1 MTRVEVLLDE
11 NRTFHPPKEIVE
23 QSNVKQWM
31 DAHNIPDIE
40 TLYERSQDIEWF
52 WGEVQ
57 KDLVEWYSPYDK
69 VLDGS
74 KKPFYHWFTN
84 AKYNIVHDALDR
96 HIGTP
101 TENKVAYI
109 FESEQGDVT
118 RLTYLELYHEVN
130 RLANGLKQLGVGKGD
145 RVEIY
150 MPMIPALPIAMLAC
164 AKIGA
169 VHSVVFSGYSAHA
182 LKDRIIDSGAKTLIT
197 ADGFWR
203 KGKVINLKAQADEG
217 VEGTEVNNTIVYKW
231 AECDVQMG
239 EHDLWWHELTSEL
252 PSECKTE
259 IMDSEDPLFILYT
272 SGTTGKPKGV
282 LHVHGGYAVGISFT
296 LKWVFDLKPDDIWWC
311 AADIGWITG
320 HSYIVYAPLILG
332 VTSLLYEGA
341 PAHPQPNRLWEMIE
355 RHKVSVLFTSPTSIR
370 MHMRFGDE
378 WTRKNNMDSLRL
390 LGSVGEPIN
399 PEAWIWYYENI
410 GKGRCPIMDTWW
422 QTETGSFVIS
432 PLPLSSMRPGSAG
445 RPLPGFSALVL
456 DHDGNPVINEG
467 GNLVMNSPW
476 PAMLRTLYHESG
488 RYEEHYYNKAGE
500 FITGDIARVDSD
512 GYFWIQGRGDDVLNV
527 SGHRIGNSEVESALV
542 SHPHVS
548 EAAVVGRPD
557 DLKGESI
564 TAFVVLKIGVDHSEE
579 LLQELRGHVA
589 EEIGKIARPDT
600 IYFVNDLPK
609 TRSGKIMR
617 RVVRSALISKEVG
630 DISTLSNPEAVH
642 EIEIALQS
650 NKKIHG

>member
-11 NRTFHPPKEIVE
+11 NRTFHPPEEIVK

-31 DAHNIPDIE
+31 DAHNIPNLE
-40 TLYERSQDIEWF
+40 SLYERSQDIEWF

-69 VLDGS
+69 VLDDS

-118 RLTYLELYHEVN
+118 NLTYLELYQEVN
-130 RLANGLKQLGVGKGD
+130 RLANGLKELGVGKGD

-239 EHDLWWHELTSEL
+239 EHDLWWHELTSDQL
-252 PSECKTE
+252 SECETE

-355 RHKVSVLFTSPTSIR
+355 RHKVSVLYTSPTSIR

-410 GKGRCPIMDTWW
+410 GKGRCPVIDTWW

-432 PLPLSSMRPGSAG
+432 PLPISPTRPGSAG

-476 PAMLRTLYHESG
+476 PAMLRTLYHESE
-488 RYEEHYYNKAGE
+488 RYEEHYWNKAGE
-500 FITGDIARVDSD
+500 FISGDIARIDSD
-512 GYFWIQGRGDDVLNV
+512 GYFWVQGRGDDVLNV

-557 DLKGESI
+557 DIKGECI
-564 TAFVVLKIGVDHSEE
+564 TAFVVLKIGVEHSED

-650 NKKIHG
+650 NKKTHG

>member
-11 NRTFHPPKEIVE
+11 NRTFHPPEEIVE

-31 DAHNIPDIE
+31 DAHDIPDIE
-40 TLYERSQDIEWF
+40 SLYERSQDIEWF
-52 WGEVQ
+52 WGEVE
-57 KDLVEWYSPYDK
+57 KDLVDWYSPYDK
-69 VLDGS
+69 VLDDS

-84 AKYNIVHDALDR
+84 ARYNIVHDALDR

-109 FESEQGDVT
+109 FESEQGNVT
-118 RLTYLELYHEVN
+118 RLTYLDMYHEVN
-130 RLANGLKQLGVGKGD
+130 KLANGLKQLGVGKGD

-169 VHSVVFSGYSAHA
+169 VHSVVFSGYSANA
-182 LKDRIIDSGAKTLIT
+182 LKDRIISSDAKTLIT

-203 KGKVINLKAQADEG
+203 KGKVINLKAEAEKG

-231 AECDVQMG
+231 ANCDVQMG
-239 EHDLWWHELTSEL
+239 ENDLWWHELTNDQPL
-252 PSECKTE
+252 ECETE

-370 MHMRFGDE
+370 MHMRFGEE

-410 GKGRCPIMDTWW
+410 GNKRCPVMDTWW

-432 PLPLSSMRPGSAG
+432 PLPLSPTRPGSAG

-456 DHDGNPVINEG
+456 DHDGKPVINEG

-476 PAMLRTLYHESG
+476 PAMLRTLYHDSG

-500 FITGDIARVDSD
+500 FITGDIARIDSD
-512 GYFWIQGRGDDVLNV
+512 GYFWVQGRGDDVLNV

-564 TAFVVLKIGVDHSEE
+564 TAFVVLKIGVDHNEE

-617 RVVRSALISKEVG
+617 RIVRLALISKEVG
-630 DISTLSNPEAVH
+630 DISTLANPEAVH
-642 EIEIALQS
+642 EIEIALQN
-650 NKKIHG
+650 NKKNHG